1 MVPEN
6 LRFGGGVSD
15 TVFNPA
21 VAVILALACILMC
34 VLGQKKILAPFLLTS
49 MLIPSDQVLVIAGL
63 HFPLLRIL
71 IFFGMIR
78 IFLLKGRG
86 KWNVFSGGLNRVDKA
101 LILLS
106 VTSAVAGVLL
116 FQNGRAFIFQLGNL
130 YNAFGVYLLLRCL
143 IRDQEDVVRV
153 IRVMAVIVV
162 ALGAVM
168 LFEQATRGHNPYAW
182 LGGAKARYFAS
193 AIERGGRV
201 RATASFGTPIL
212 AGVFGAVSF
221 PLFIG
226 LWLSERKQRRIAFIG
241 MVGATIMTLASN
253 SSTPLLA
260 LMAVVTGFCLWR
272 IRGIM
277 WIIRWSIL
285 VILVCLHMVMKGPV
299 WHLITRI
306 DISGS
311 SYHRYALLNACI
323 RHFWDWWL
331 IGTRSN
337 ADWGWDMWDTANQYV
352 ETAQNSGLL
361 GLILF
366 IGILV
371 FGFRYLGQARR
382 AATDK
387 RQALFF
393 WSLAVALLAHVVS
406 FFGIS
411 YWDQSIVGWY
421 LLLAFI
427 SATAVPEKLKAA
439 VPQPLSRLEL
449 ATNSPR
455 LQPANNRGLLQP
467 WQPKS

>member
-6 LRFGGGVSD
+6 LRFGGGVSG

-21 VAVILALACILMC
+21 VAVILILAGVLMC
-34 VLGQKKILAPFLLTS
+34 VLGQKKILVPFLLTS

-71 IFFGMIR
+71 ILFGIIR
-78 IFLLKGRG
+78 IFLIKGRG
-86 KWNVFSGGLNRVDKA
+86 KWNVFSGGLNSIDKA
-101 LILLS
+101 LMLLS

-116 FQNGRAFIFQLGNL
+116 FQNGQALIFQLGSL
-130 YNAFGVYLLLRCL
+130 YNAFGVYFLLRCL
-143 IRDQEDVVRV
+143 IRDHEDVIRV

-162 ALGAVM
+162 LLGAVM
-168 LFEQATRGHNPYAW
+168 LFEQSTRGHNPYAW

-193 AIERGGRV
+193 AMERDGRV

-221 PLFIG
+221 PLFVG
-226 LWLSERKQRRIAFIG
+226 LWLSERKQRRIAVIG
-241 MVGATIMTLASN
+241 IVGATIMTLASN

-260 LMAVVTGFCLWR
+260 YLAGVLGFCLWR
-272 IRGIM
+272 IRGM
-277 WIIRWSIL
+277 MGIIRWSIL
-285 VILVCLHMVMKGPV
+285 VILVCLHMVMKAPV

-311 SYHRYALLNACI
+311 SYHRYALLDACI
-323 RHFWDWWL
+323 RHFRDWWL
-331 IGTRSN
+331 IGTSSN
-337 ADWGWDMWDTANQYV
+337 ASWGWDMWDTANQYV
-352 ETAQNSGLL
+352 ETALNSGLL

-366 IGILV
+366 IAMLV
-371 FGFRYLGQARR
+371 FGFKYLGRARR

-393 WSLAVALLAHVVS
+393 WSLAVALFVHVVS

-411 YWDQSIVGWY
+411 YWDQTVVGWY
-421 LLLAFI
+421 ALLAFI
-427 SATAVPEKLKAA
+427 SATAVPEKVKAA
-439 VPQPLSRLEL
+439 VPQPLGRLEL
-449 ATNSPR
+449 ATNSPQ
-455 LQPANNRGLLQP
+455 LQPANTRGLLQP